1 MGVSLRSH
9 QGKPCSYCQRLMLHL
24 THRTLAPTRDHVVP
38 KSRGGR
44 AVVVCCIT
52 CNGIKGNMLPEEW
65 ESFMAAYP
73 EWWKLTKLELR
84 AIWRAPRK
92 AARDEKWGPR
102 RRLRQGTPPAA
113 PVVVPPEYI
122 WPSCAAGLRT
132 ITPEL
137 IASTIEQDAKLRS
150 VPSDGR

>member
-1 MGVSLRSH
+1 MSANLRSH
-9 QGKPCSYCQRLMLHL
+9 QGKPCPYCRRTMEYCTHL
-24 THRTLAPTRDHVVP
+24 TLAPTRDHVVP
-38 KSRGGR
+38 RSRGGR

-52 CNGIKGNMLPEEW
+52 CNGIKGNMLPDAW

-73 EWWKLTKLELR
+73 EWWKLTKYELR

-102 RRLRQGTPPAA
+102 RRLRQGDPPAA
-113 PVVVPPEYI
+113 PIVVPPKYI
-122 WPSCAAGLRT
+122 WRLRAAGVRNL
-132 ITPEL
+132 TPEL

-150 VPSDGR
+150 APSDGR

>member
-1 MGVSLRSH
+1 MGISRRSH
-9 QGKPCSYCQRLMLHL
+9 QGKPCPYCQRPMLHL

-65 ESFMAAYP
+65 ESFMAAHP

-102 RRLRQGTPPAA
+102 RYLRQGTTTGAA
-113 PVVVPPEYI
+113 GGVPPKYI
-122 WPSCAAGLRT
+122 WPSRAAGLRT
-132 ITPEL
+132 LTPEL